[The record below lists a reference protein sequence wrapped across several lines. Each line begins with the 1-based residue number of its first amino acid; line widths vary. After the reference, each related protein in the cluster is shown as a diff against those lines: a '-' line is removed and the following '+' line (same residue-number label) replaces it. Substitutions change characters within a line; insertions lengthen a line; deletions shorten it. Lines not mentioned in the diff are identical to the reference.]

1 MYINVAVLKETRAHE
16 RRVALVPSV
25 IPKLIK
31 LGARLHMQAGAGAAI
46 NLNDA
51 AFENVV
57 FMADRTALVKDA
69 DVVLAVQPPAI
80 EVINA
85 MKEGSILVSF
95 IYAHNEPALVKRL
108 IEKKI
113 TCFAMERVPRIT
125 RAQAMDA
132 LSSQAALAGY
142 YAVQLGS
149 THLARVL
156 PKITSAAGSLGPA
169 HVLVMGMGVAGLEA
183 IATAHRLGAI
193 VEGYDVRPETEEQAL
208 SLGATFVNTGVDA
221 RGKGGYARELSA
233 EEKTKVGAVLT
244 KHIQAADLIITTA
257 AIPGKASPKL
267 ISHEQVAGMKAG
279 AVIVDL
285 SAEGGGNCEDTRPG
299 ETVKLGGVTIV
310 APLNVPSMLGEDASE
325 LYAKNQ
331 YNLLALIMK
340 DNVIEIDWSDEILA
354 KTVLTHAG
362 ENKASASKK
371 GDEGDKTARPDP
383 PAAGPEKAT
392 PATSS

>member
-1 MYINVAVLKETRAHE
+1 MYINVAVLKETQAHE
-16 RRVALVPSV
+16 RRVALVAAV

-31 LGARLHMQAGAGAAI
+31 LGAKLHMQTGAGAAI
-46 NLNDA
+46 DLDDA

-57 FMADRTALVKDA
+57 FMADRNALVKDA
-69 DVVLAVQPPAI
+69 DVVLAVQPPAL

-108 IEKKI
+108 IERKI
-113 TCFAMERVPRIT
+113 TCFAMERVPRIS

-233 EEKTKVGAVLT
+233 EEKTKVAAVLT
-244 KHIQAADLIITTA
+244 KHIRAADLIITTA

-354 KTVLTHAG
+354 NTVLTHAG
-362 ENKASASKK
+362 ENKAAKSGK
-371 GDEGDKTARPDP
+371 GDKGDKAARSDA
-383 PAAGPEKAT
+383 PAAPPEKAT

>member
-1 MYINVAVLKETRAHE
+1 MYINVAVLRETRAHE
-16 RRVALVPSV
+16 RRAALVPSV
-25 IPKLIK
+25 VPKLIK
-31 LGARLHMQAGAGAAI
+31 LGAKLHMQTGVGAAI
-46 NLNDA
+46 NLDDA

-57 FMADRTALVKDA
+57 FIADRTALVKDA
-69 DVVLAVQPPAI
+69 DVVLAVQPPAL

-108 IEKKI
+108 IDKKI
-113 TCFAMERVPRIT
+113 TCFAMERVPRIS

-193 VEGYDVRPETEEQAL
+193 VEGYDVRPETEEQAR

-233 EEKTKVGAVLT
+233 DEKSKVAAVLT

-267 ISHEQVAGMKAG
+267 ISHEQVAGMKSG

-285 SAEGGGNCEDTRPG
+285 SAEGGGNCDDTQPG

-310 APLNVPSMLGEDASE
+310 APLNVASMLGEDASE

-362 ENKASASKK
+362 ENKAAASVK
-371 GDEGDKTARPDP
+371 GGEAARPDAR
-383 PAAGPEKAT
+383 AARPDNAAPVNSNQT
-392 PATSS
+392 